1 MSFGS
6 KMRECRLEQGMSL
19 RMLSEKLNVSES
31 TVLRYETGAIRNLSE
46 TTMAI
51 IADAL
56 GVPVS
61 YLLGEQDVI
70 KPEDKT
76 KAVKLT
82 NTEQILI
89 SCYRS
94 ISDSDRSAIRALL
107 LSMNSNYAK
116 LQEFERRLDT
126 AERYIADCGE
136 DKDYRLML
144 EEESN
149 G

>member
-6 KMRECRLEQGMSL
+6 KMRECRLEHGMSL

-31 TVLRYETGAIRNLSE
+31 TVLRYETGAIKNLSE
-46 TTMAI
+46 TTMGI

-56 GVPVS
+56 GVSAS
-61 YLLGEQDVI
+61 YLLGEQDEI

-89 SCYRS
+89 SCYRN
-94 ISDSDRSAIRALL
+94 ISDSDRSAVRALL
-107 LSMNSNYAK
+107 LSMNNNYCK
-116 LQEFERRLDT
+116 LQEFERRLDS
-126 AERYIADCGE
+126 AEQYIADCGE
-136 DKDYRLML
+136 DKGYRLML